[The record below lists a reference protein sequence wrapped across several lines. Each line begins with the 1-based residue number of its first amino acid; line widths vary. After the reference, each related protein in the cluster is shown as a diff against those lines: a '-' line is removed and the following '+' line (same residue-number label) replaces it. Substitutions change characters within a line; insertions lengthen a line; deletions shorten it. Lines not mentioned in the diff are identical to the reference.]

1 MVAVT
6 WSRNIVHHG
15 SRGRPLRLLGIV
27 AIGLLLSACPSRPGP
42 AVLNEVTTQPPAGA
56 KLATVYVATTRAH
69 ADTPS
74 IVFLDRRSEVLNFS
88 EFTISIPPNHQTGN
102 IEWPQGATA
111 DPARTFITVRQR
123 PLSRAGFEADVAP
136 TPSLRTA
143 GVFVHGFNANFQEA

>member
-1 MVAVT
+1 M
-6 WSRNIVHHG
+6 
-15 SRGRPLRLLGIV
+15 RLLGIV
-27 AIGLLLSACPSRPGP
+27 TIGLLLSACTSRPGP
-42 AVLNEVTTQPPAGA
+42 AVLNEVTTQLPAGA
-56 KLATVYVATTRAH
+56 KLVTVYVATTRAH

-143 GVFVHGFNANFQEA
+143 GVSVHGFNANFQEA